1 MGIEIG
7 QTVNGYQVIALVGRG
22 GMGKVFKVRN
32 VISDRVEAMKVLL
45 DDTTAAAE
53 LAERF
58 LREIKVVAS
67 LEHPNIAGLRTAFRA
82 DNQLVMIMELVEG
95 SSLAETLRGGRLN
108 APYAVDCMC
117 QVLAALSY
125 AHKQGVIHRDIKPGN
140 ILITSAGA
148 VKLTDFGIASKAG
161 DARLTATGMA
171 LGSLYYMSP
180 EQVKAVP
187 LDPRSDLYSVGATLY
202 ECVTG
207 NHPFLG
213 DSFYAIM
220 QAHLELKPVPPIKL
234 SPDIP
239 AELSRIIEKALEK
252 APEKRFQTAEEF
264 RNALLEVQ
272 SVASQSAAGYRLV
285 TPAPLPVY
293 ATPAPGPVHT
303 TPAPAA
309 PPTLESM
316 QTAPIAEA
324 PVATAGRGASRAVK
338 SLDAPELERLKK
350 ELAVYIGPMARIIVA
365 RAAKNSGSLRQ
376 LYETVAAEIP
386 SPADREKFLA
396 SHRF

>member
-1 MGIEIG
+1 MSVEIG
-7 QTVNGYQVIALVGRG
+7 HTVNGYEVIALVGRG

-45 DDTTAAAE
+45 DDATAAPE
-53 LAERF
+53 LSERF

-67 LEHPNIAGLRTAFRA
+67 LEHPNIAGLRTAFQV
-82 DNQLVMIMELVEG
+82 DNQLVMVMELVEG
-95 SSLAETLRGGRLN
+95 STLDERLRGGRLN
-108 APYAVDCMC
+108 PSYAADCIC

-140 ILITSAGA
+140 ILITPAGV

-180 EQVKAVP
+180 EQVRAAP
-187 LDPRSDLYSVGATLY
+187 LDARSDLYSVGATLY

-207 NHPFLG
+207 NRPFLG
-213 DSFYAIM
+213 DSFFAIM
-220 QAHLELKPVPPIKL
+220 QAHLELRPVPPIKL

-252 APEKRFQTAEEF
+252 APGNRFQTAEEF
-264 RNALLEVQ
+264 RKALLEVQ
-272 SVASQSAAGYRLV
+272 SAVAQPAPGYRLV
-285 TPAPLPVY
+285 TPAPVPVY
-293 ATPAPGPVHT
+293 VAPSPAPVHSSQGL
-303 TPAPAA
+303 PARSAA
-309 PPTLESM
+309 ESM
-316 QTAPIAEA
+316 QTAPAAEA
-324 PVATAGRGASRAVK
+324 PASAESRGASRPIK
-338 SLDAPELERLKK
+338 SLDAPELEKLKK

-386 SPADREKFLA
+386 SLADREKFLS
-396 SHRF
+396 SHLF

>member
-1 MGIEIG
+1 MSIEIG
-7 QTVNGYQVIALVGRG
+7 QTLNGYQVIALVGRG

-45 DDTTAAAE
+45 DDTTAAPE

-67 LEHPNIAGLRTAFRA
+67 LDHPNIAGLRTAFRA

-95 SSLAETLRGGRLN
+95 SSLAEKLRGGRLN
-108 APYAVDCMC
+108 APYAADCVC

-140 ILITSAGA
+140 ILITSRGV

-187 LDPRSDLYSVGATLY
+187 LDARSDLYSVGATLY

-213 DSFYAIM
+213 DSFYVIM

-239 AELSRIIEKALEK
+239 VGLSRIIERALEK
-252 APEKRFQTAEEF
+252 APENRFQTAEEF

-272 SVASQSAAGYRLV
+272 PDAAQPAAGYRLV
-285 TPAPLPVY
+285 TPPPGPMPVY
-293 ATPAPGPVHT
+293 ATPAP
-303 TPAPAA
+303 AA
-309 PPTLESM
+309 PSAPQAMQSAPTVVAPPPAES
-316 QTAPIAEA
+316 
-324 PVATAGRGASRAVK
+324 RGVSRPVK
-338 SLDAPELERLKK
+338 SLEAPELEKLKK

-365 RAAKNSGSLRQ
+365 RAAKSSGSLRQ

-386 SPADREKFLA
+386 SPADRQKFLA
-396 SHRF
+396 SRGF

>member
-45 DDTTAAAE
+45 DDTTAAPE

-58 LREIKVVAS
+58 MREIKVVAS
-67 LEHPNIAGLRTAFRA
+67 LEHPNIAALRTAFRA
-82 DNQLVMIMELVEG
+82 DTQLVMIMELVEG
-95 SSLAETLRGGRLN
+95 SSLCERLRGGRLN
-108 APYAVDCMC
+108 ARYAVDCMC

-140 ILITSAGA
+140 ILTTPARV

-187 LDPRSDLYSVGATLY
+187 LDARSDLYSVGATLY

-220 QAHLELKPVPPIKL
+220 QAHLDLRPVPPIKL

-239 AELSRIIEKALEK
+239 VELSRIIENALEK

-272 SVASQSAAGYRLV
+272 SGAEQPAGSYRLV

-293 ATPAPGPVHT
+293 ATPAPTPVYT

-316 QTAPIAEA
+316 LTAPPVEA
-324 PVATAGRGASRAVK
+324 PVGAESRGASRAVK
-338 SLDAPELERLKK
+338 SPDAPDLERLKK
-350 ELAVYIGPMARIIVA
+350 DLAVYIGPMARIIVA
-365 RAAKNSGSLRQ
+365 RAAKSSGSLRQ

-386 SPADREKFLA
+386 SPADRQKFLA
-396 SHRF
+396 SRGL

>member
-1 MGIEIG
+1 MSIEIG
-7 QTVNGYQVIALVGRG
+7 QTVSGYQVIALVGRG
-22 GMGKVFKVRN
+22 GMGKVFKVQN
-32 VISDRVEAMKVLL
+32 VVSDRVEAMKVLL
-45 DDTTAAAE
+45 DDATAAPE

-95 SSLAETLRGGRLN
+95 ASLAEKLRGGRFH
-108 APYAVDCMC
+108 AAYAVDCMC

-140 ILITSAGA
+140 ILITPSGI
-148 VKLTDFGIASKAG
+148 VKLTDFGIASKSG

-180 EQVKAVP
+180 EQVRAVP
-187 LDPRSDLYSVGATLY
+187 LDARSDLYSVGATLY

-220 QAHLELKPVPPIKL
+220 QAHLELRPVPPIKL

-239 AELSRIIEKALEK
+239 PELSRIIEKTLEK
-252 APEKRFQTAEEF
+252 APENRFQTAEEF
-264 RNALLEVQ
+264 RKVLLELYSGAMQ
-272 SVASQSAAGYRLV
+272 PAAAGYRLV
-285 TPAPLPVY
+285 TPAPTPVY
-293 ATPAPGPVHT
+293 AP
-303 TPAPAA
+303 PAPA
-309 PPTLESM
+309 PPLASESM
-316 QTAPIAEA
+316 QAAPTAA
-324 PVATAGRGASRAVK
+324 PVAAESRGASRPVK
-338 SLDAPELERLKK
+338 SLDAPELDRLKK
-350 ELAVYIGPMARIIVA
+350 ELAFYIGPMARIIVA

-396 SHRF
+396 SHFF